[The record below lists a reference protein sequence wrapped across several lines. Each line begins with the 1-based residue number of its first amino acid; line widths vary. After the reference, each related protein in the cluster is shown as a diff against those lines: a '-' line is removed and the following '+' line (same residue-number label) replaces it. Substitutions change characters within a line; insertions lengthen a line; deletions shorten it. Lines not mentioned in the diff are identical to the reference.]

1 MSPLLIPKR
10 HGQSQPQPRPGPQGE
25 EYEILKAQQAARSA
39 GDRFARDVLEKAG
52 HLAYPFLR
60 DPYS

>member
-1 MSPLLIPKR
+1 MPKK
-10 HGQSQPQPRPGPQGE
+10 HGTQPQPHPGPQGE

-39 GDRFARDVLEKAG
+39 ADRFAQDLLEHAG

-60 DPYS
+60 DPGS

>member
-1 MSPLLIPKR
+1 MSPFVTPRHAKR
-10 HGQSQPQPRPGPQGE
+10 PPRPGPQGE

-39 GDRFARDVLEKAG
+39 GERFARDLLEKAG
-52 HLAYPFLR
+52 HLSYPFLR

>member
-1 MSPLLIPKR
+1 MLIPRQAKNTP
-10 HGQSQPQPRPGPQGE
+10 SRPGPQGE
-25 EYEILKAQQAARSA
+25 EYELLKAQQAARSA
-39 GDRFARDVLEKAG
+39 GDRFAYDLLEKAG